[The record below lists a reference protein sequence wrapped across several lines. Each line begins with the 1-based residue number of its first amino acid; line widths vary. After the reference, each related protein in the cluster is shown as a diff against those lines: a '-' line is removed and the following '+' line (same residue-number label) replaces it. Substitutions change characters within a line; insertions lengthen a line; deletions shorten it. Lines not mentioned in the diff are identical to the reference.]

1 MMERLCGIDIGTTN
15 LKVVLMDEAGVCRW
29 SRTIPTP
36 RVPFRE
42 GVATDAE
49 ALLAMV
55 EALVIEGWRA
65 TGAGRALRAI
75 AATGVGEDGV
85 GLDAQLRPTGPAL
98 PWFDARAAREA
109 AELAHHPDA
118 DARLGLPIG
127 PDRTVA
133 KWLWLRRHAPELL
146 AGATSWVALTDYPA
160 TRWSGT
166 PFMSRTLAART
177 AAYDVFTRRWV
188 DGLLAA
194 AGAPPLPPVRDA
206 GTVIGTVAGGAL
218 RASGA
223 ADGETLLVAGG
234 HDHPVAA
241 AAIRRSDTRARIDSL
256 GTANVVY
263 GETVHVPAP
272 ALHPPLALS
281 VPVVAGPG
289 PAGLACLGVFELAH
303 HLAPD
308 APARAA
314 LDAALAAPRLS
325 GAPLAGGPLR
335 RRLEEASLAARAMF
349 RAMDGLGVPEGA
361 IYATGGWSRARGFME
376 LRASVLGV
384 PLHVV
389 EEPELTALGAA
400 LLAADGAGL
409 RTGFDARARLTII
422 DPLPGWAGAYAGRA
436 DPLPV
441 EPASFPQVT
450 P

>member
-15 LKVVLMDEAGVCRW
+15 LKVVLMDEAGACLW
-29 SRTIPTP
+29 SRAIPTP

-49 ALLAMV
+49 ALLATV
-55 EALVIEGWRA
+55 EALVIEAWRA
-65 TGAGRALRAI
+65 TGAGPALRAI
-75 AATGVGEDGV
+75 AATGVGEDGI

-109 AELAHHPDA
+109 EELARHPAA
-118 DARLGLPIG
+118 DARIGLPIG

-133 KWLWLRRHAPELL
+133 KWLWLRRHAPEHL
-146 AGATSWVALTDYPA
+146 ADATHWVALTDYPA

-177 AAYDVFTRRWV
+177 AAYDVFAREWV
-188 DGLLAA
+188 GELLAA
-194 AGAPPLPPVRDA
+194 AGAPLLPPVCDA

-223 ADGETLLVAGG
+223 ADSKTLLVAGG

-241 AAIRRSDTRARIDSL
+241 AAIRRSDPLARIDSL

-263 GETVHVPAP
+263 GETGLVRAP

-281 VPVVAGPG
+281 VPVIAGP
-289 PAGLACLGVFELAH
+289 GLACLGVFELAAH
-303 HLAPD
+303 IAPD
-308 APARAA
+308 VATRAA
-314 LDAALAAPRLS
+314 LDDALAAARLT
-325 GAPLAGGPLR
+325 GGPLAGGFLR
-335 RRLEEASLAARAMF
+335 HRLEEASLAARTMF
-349 RAMDGLGVPEGA
+349 RAMDALGVPAGP
-361 IYATGGWSRARGFME
+361 IYATGGWSRSRAFME
-376 LRASVLGV
+376 LRASVFGC

-389 EEPELTALGAA
+389 DEPELTALGAA

-409 RTGFDARARLTII
+409 RIGFDARARLATVK
-422 DPLPGWAGAYAGRA
+422 PLAGWADACL
-436 DPLPV
+436 LP
-441 EPASFPQVT
+441 PASE
-450 P
+450 

>member
-1 MMERLCGIDIGTTN
+1 MSERLCGIDIGTTN
-15 LKVVLMDEAGVCRW
+15 LKVVLMDEAGACLWVRA
-29 SRTIPTP
+29 IPTP
-36 RVPFRE
+36 RVAFRG

-75 AATGVGEDGV
+75 AATGVGEDGM

-109 AELAHHPDA
+109 AELARHPDA

-146 AGATSWVALTDYPA
+146 AGATRWVALTDYPA

-194 AGAPPLPPVRDA
+194 AGAPPMPPVRDA
-206 GTVIGTVAGGAL
+206 GAVIGTVAGGAL

-241 AAIRRSDTRARIDSL
+241 AAIRRSDARARIDSL

-263 GETVHVPAP
+263 GETGHMPAP

-281 VPVVAGPG
+281 VPVAAGP
-289 PAGLACLGVFELAH
+289 GLACLGVFELAH

-314 LDAALAAPRLS
+314 LDAALASPRLP

-349 RAMDGLGVPEGA
+349 RAMDGLGVPAGP

-409 RTGFDARARLTII
+409 RTGFDARARLTLI
-422 DPLPGWAGAYAGRA
+422 DPLPGWADAYAAGEQTARA
-436 DPLPV
+436 A
-441 EPASFPQVT
+441 EPST
-450 P
+450 GELR